1 MNTAQ
6 QIIKAL
12 AIVLAI
18 LIIGGMIGG
27 IAIAGMTLSYI
38 FDDRDGSTSIVED
51 NISLLEGEIE
61 AETTLSELRI
71 YTRVS
76 SLIIMTGDELQV
88 KAPVGRVG
96 IQQSRSSLEIREK
109 KTYFWE
115 RWGERPGQIV
125 VVVPSEVELDKF
137 VLESGAGRVEI
148 QGLTTKQALIDLG
161 AGRTEISRLV
171 ATEVVEIDSGA
182 GHLAVRESKLHNL
195 DLDMGAGLV
204 EIVAELSGINQLD
217 AGVGKLELVLSGE
230 ETEYQFKV
238 EKGLGSI
245 TLNDEKIGD
254 GTIRGSGSTVIDID
268 GGVGAI
274 QIRTN

>member
-6 QIIKAL
+6 QIIKAF